1 MAELG
6 TVPTWRYVRRVI
18 PATAAGAQTG
28 AVALASF
35 DDNRVRRLTGVFV
48 SGAGALQ
55 HTQLDVAGR
64 VFADVDHQ
72 MLSSARGPLELDQVY
87 PNGVQFSANTLVDAG
102 GTAIA
107 ANATVLTLRYSSDPI
122 LAPSGSTT

>member
-1 MAELG
+1 MADLPLNI
-6 TVPTWRYVRRVI
+6 PTWRYVRFVL
-18 PATAAGAQTG
+18 PAIAAGARSGPTQ
-28 AVALASF
+28 LPSF
-35 DDNRVRRLTGVFV
+35 DDNRNRRLVGIFV
-48 SGAGALQ
+48 SGGGALQ

-72 MLSSARGPLELDQVY
+72 AFAAARGPLELDQTF
-87 PNGVQFSANTLVDAG
+87 PAGTQFSFTTIVDGG

-122 LAPSGSTT
+122 LTPGGGG